1 MIYPLVLELA
11 ADRIPVAVA
20 CRVLGFSKQA
30 FYRWRASPVTDRD
43 WADAHLT
50 NAAIDAHR
58 DDPTFGDRFIADDL
72 HAAEL
77 GCPRAGMALT
87 LAPLPVIAACEEARV
102 RCQGPAAGAT
112 TGFGVRSRR
121 RTRISYGLRTSR
133 SIRQAWASTNPVRSR
148 TRALAGSL
156 PSRSEIGRGPRS
168 QSGPRGWR

>member
-1 MIYPLVLELA
+1 MVHPLVVELA
-11 ADRIPVAVA
+11 DDGSP
-20 CRVLGFSKQA
+20 S
-30 FYRWRASPVTDRD
+30 RWSAGTALLEAGLRRRASPVTNRVSTH
-43 WADAHLT
+43 AHLT
-50 NAAIDAHR
+50 NAAVDRERSYAKY
-58 DDPTFGDRFIADDL
+58 GYRFIADDL